1 MENYIQVK
9 KYVSGEITM
18 RNYIAWSKDE
28 ENLARSSSGGIFY
41 ELAKEVIERGGVVV
55 GVLMP
60 YLEAYYTIAYDLDTV
75 KNMRGS
81 KYLQA
86 FLSPHVID
94 GIHDTINDPI
104 LFVGLPCTIKQA
116 KRAFRNKN
124 NIIYVE
130 LRCHGVIKKSIFE
143 EHMKKHYPKAETISF
158 RNKKNGWR
166 NSTKLTVNGRLN
178 PNSKLIK
185 DYIQGKNLPTK
196 CKKCQLNSCGDII
209 LGDYWECPSRLEN
222 PKGTSKVVTVTAKG
236 QRFFSILDNIVRKEH
251 PENKIAIM
259 GGMTVSNNGTLI
271 MTQNFIDYMLQ
282 VNNDIGFTLLEYE
295 KGDTGK
301 DVMEKL
307 LPRYITAKL
316 DYGFHSAWDLLDGHK
331 LLGYFKSII
340 WKGQTNLEKQIR
352 DCKTVVYLG
361 GDHFVGKAILRN
373 RALWFMRM
381 LFTFWD
387 FRNIKRSGKKLYLVS
402 QTMGQLP
409 WYTNLFAKWA
419 FAKADGIYCRDSF
432 SMEEMQKLGLTNIHR
447 CNDLAFLPLYNE
459 NDYKML
465 YHGEYTILVVSDLWR
480 KYSGSKDE
488 FTDKLA
494 YIANA
499 MNKITGLPV
508 FLMSH
513 SCNEHVDY
521 RSGEKFLIKEIERK
535 TKNSKIII
543 MSNNIPMIQ
552 RYLLGHSKLN
562 VSLRMH
568 ASISSLQQGVPVI
581 PIAYSAKFKAMY
593 SDLCLDG
600 LVVDSLN
607 MIAVALKIEEIW
619 ENLEFMK
626 PAIRHILKF
635 LRVKELALKPIVDI
649 TKEIKND

>member
-1 MENYIQVK
+1 MHSYIC
-9 KYVSGEITM
+9 
-18 RNYIAWSKDE
+18 WSKDE
-28 ENLARSSSGGIFY
+28 DNLLRSSSGGMFY
-41 ELAKEVIERGGVVV
+41 EFAKKIINNGGAVV
-55 GVLMP
+55 GVVMDGMTAK
-60 YLEAYYTIAYDLDTV
+60 YAFATNISNV
-75 KNMRGS
+75 RMMQGS
-81 KYLQA
+81 KYIRA
-86 FLSPHVID
+86 MASPRIITD
-94 GIHDTINDPI
+94 IEDFKGDI
-104 LFVGLPCTIKQA
+104 LFVGLPCMLKIM
-116 KRAFRNKN
+116 KRRFQNKD
-124 NIIYVE
+124 NIIYIE
-130 LRCHGVIKKSIFE
+130 LKCHGVIKDSIFK
-143 EHMKKHYPKAETISF
+143 EHMKTHYPKAETISF

-178 PNSKLIK
+178 PKSKLIK
-185 DYIQGKNLPTK
+185 DYIQGKNLKGQCIK
-196 CKKCQLNSCGDII
+196 CKQSGYGDII
-209 LGDYWECPSRLEN
+209 FGDYWECPSSLEN

-236 QRFFSILDNIVRKEH
+236 QKFFSSLDNIVRKEH

-331 LLGYFKSII
+331 LLGYFKSIL
-340 WKGQTNLEKQIR
+340 WRGQTNLEKQIR

-447 CNDLAFLPLYNE
+447 CNDLAFLPVYNE
-459 NDYKML
+459 SSCITRLRGK
-465 YHGEYTILVVSDLWR
+465 YTVLVVSDLWR
-480 KYSGSKDE
+480 KYCASKDE

-494 YIANA
+494 YISNA
-499 MNKITGLPV
+499 MHKITKLPV
-508 FLMSH
+508 VLMAH
-513 SCNEHVDY
+513 SCNEHMDY
-521 RSGEKFLIKEIERK
+521 RSGEGLLMLE
-535 TKNSKIII
+535 
-543 MSNNIPMIQ
+543 IQ
-552 RYLLGHSKLN
+552 RKAQNSNIWIRHNDTPVSQRKILGRSKLN

-607 MIAVALKIEEIW
+607 MIAVALKIEEVW
-619 ENLEFMK
+619 ESLEFMK
-626 PAIRHILKF
+626 PAIRHNLKL
-635 LRVKELALKPIVDI
+635 LRVKEWALKPIVDI
-649 TKEIKND
+649 TKEIKNEK